1 MPHNVPE
8 EKEWLHLRDAICLGD
23 VDAVVDQL
31 LMEGVAVE
39 YGEVEA
45 ELVSLKTNLG
55 WDACA
60 VVDKET
66 FKESIN
72 NLISMS
78 IAIPQP
84 QDAPEFRTYKD
95 SLAGGRWDRIFDDM
109 VGRTSGRSAPSHYT
123 DDEQAAFDLLRDAH
137 EVGHHGDAPPPPR
150 RPRGGPRIPD
160 LPVGTVPPG
169 LAMPDFPVDPKF
181 LAMKEKRELGIQYLV
196 DNPKIRHSVVAQ
208 IFGVSTRT
216 IKSWLEQARAA
227 GLPVAEAGEWGGPSH
242 YTDETP
248 EGALEAMERRLSSGF
263 SEQMAEALAQM
274 ELRVGELSE
283 AVRRMGASVPAPI
296 VEAVEAVED
305 AVEAVEAGGTLSR
318 RRARAIREYIVG
330 LGERASE
337 ESARSVVVALQGSF
351 PGITER
357 DVTNATRTI
366 PGGNPL
372 GRSPTVRQPRQPE
385 PGIPMPQRGK
395 SLIVANYL
403 VGLGADAANTDME
416 TFLAGINAANPGLS
430 PPVELHDYHATVR
443 RFPDLPRLSLV
454 GRGVGGGTRPGER
467 SGLSLEDRLQ
477 RGYQRPDRVTQYG
490 F

>member
-23 VDAVVDQL
+23 VDAIVDQL
-31 LMEGVAVE
+31 LMEGIAVE
-39 YGEVEA
+39 YGEMEA
-45 ELVSLKTNLG
+45 ELISMKTNLG
-55 WDACA
+55 WDSCA
-60 VVDKET
+60 VVDKDT

-72 NLISMS
+72 KLISES
-78 IAIPQP
+78 VAIPQP
-84 QDAPEFRTYKD
+84 QDAVEFRTYKE

-109 VGRTSGRSAPSHYT
+109 VGRTSGRTAPSKIVRVTKKGYDWFQLEGLSYYNRRSQRIPSTPETRQTWDDVMAFGKVVTELDPDEMVRGETVNT
-123 DDEQAAFDLLRDAH
+123 DDY
-137 EVGHHGDAPPPPR
+137 
-150 RPRGGPRIPD
+150 PD
-160 LPVGTVPPG
+160 LKPFSENIDRLIAKGY
-169 LAMPDFPVDPKF
+169 L
-181 LAMKEKRELGIQYLV
+181 RET
-196 DNPKIRHSVVAQ
+196 P
-208 IFGVSTRT
+208 
-216 IKSWLEQARAA
+216 
-227 GLPVAEAGEWGGPSH
+227 GPSH
-242 YTDETP
+242 YTDKTP

-263 SEQMAEALAQM
+263 SQEMAEALAQM
-274 ELRVGELSE
+274 ELRVGELAA
-283 AVRRMGASVPAPI
+283 AVRLMGTSVPAPI
-296 VEAVEAVED
+296 VDLVESVET
-305 AVEAVEAGGTLSR
+305 AVEAVEAESGGTLSR

-337 ESARSVVVALQGSF
+337 ENTRSVVTALQGSF

-357 DVTNATRTI
+357 DVTNAIRTI
-366 PGGNPL
+366 PGGSPL
-372 GRSPTVRQPRQPE
+372 GRAPTVRQPRQPE

-443 RFPDLPRLSLV
+443 RFPGLPRLSLV
-454 GRGVGGGTRPGER
+454 GRGAGGGSRPGER

-477 RGYQRPDRVTQYG
+477 RGYQRPERRYG